1 MKNCAVQN
9 GSISPDALFK
19 HYAYMC
25 LYPLYPFEGWL
36 WGEKKRGVSTKAWG
50 NGKYVWLHD
59 SFSTKL
65 WEIVILSASQDQV

>member
-25 LYPLYPFEGWL
+25 LHPLYPFEGWL

-50 NGKYVWLHD
+50 NGKYV
-59 SFSTKL
+59 
-65 WEIVILSASQDQV
+65 